1 MVAIFLSSC
10 AHRTA
15 SVRRRDGNAPR
26 AGDPGPQRVNQPL
39 PSKGKESVASQPQR
53 EPPQPSKAEQ
63 IIALVRGGRLVTQGD
78 GALVF
83 SKSGLTRSSRSGL
96 YEDAIL
102 LARLRRSL
110 RETTGVPESVSA
122 GATVR
127 DAKAF
132 LEIDD
137 SLPAAIAASAIDAGL
152 RTPGIIAVQARTG
165 NELVFQSLTTCCATD
180 LTTFTRAYHL

>member
-1 MVAIFLSSC
+1 MDPAKHAPFSPRTLGLACSVVILLSSC
-10 AHRTA
+10 ADRTPTTVPRSEGSLSRRPA
-15 SVRRRDGNAPR
+15 ATKERRVPPPEPERSVP
-26 AGDPGPQRVNQPL
+26 PQSVT
-39 PSKGKESVASQPQR
+39 SK
-53 EPPQPSKAEQ
+53 PQPSKAEQ
-63 IIALVRGGRLVTQGD
+63 IIGLVRGGRLVDQGD

-102 LARLRRSL
+102 LARLRHAL
-110 RETTGVPESVSA
+110 KETVGVPESVSA

-127 DAKAF
+127 DARAF

-137 SLPAAIAASAIDAGL
+137 SVPAATAASAIDAGL

-165 NELVFQSLTTCCATD
+165 QGG
-180 LTTFTRAYHL
+180 

>member
-1 MVAIFLSSC
+1 M
-10 AHRTA
+10 
-15 SVRRRDGNAPR
+15 AP
-26 AGDPGPQRVNQPL
+26 
-39 PSKGKESVASQPQR
+39 K
-53 EPPQPSKAEQ
+53 PQPSKAEQ
-63 IIALVRGGRLVTQGD
+63 IIGLVRGGRLVDQGD

-110 RETTGVPESVSA
+110 KETAGVPESVSA
-122 GATVR
+122 NATVR
-127 DAKAF
+127 DARAF

-137 SLPAAIAASAIDAGL
+137 SLLPATAARAIDAGL

-165 NELVFQSLTTCCATD
+165 QGS
-180 LTTFTRAYHL
+180 

>member
-1 MVAIFLSSC
+1 VPSPERERSVA
-10 AHRTA
+10 
-15 SVRRRDGNAPR
+15 
-26 AGDPGPQRVNQPL
+26 PQTVAATPP
-39 PSKGKESVASQPQR
+39 PSKS
-53 EPPQPSKAEQ
+53 EQ
-63 IIALVRGGRLVTQGD
+63 IIGLVRGGRLVNQGD

-110 RETTGVPESVSA
+110 KETAGVPESISA

-132 LEIDD
+132 LEIE
-137 SLPAAIAASAIDAGL
+137 SLPAMTAASAIDAGL
-152 RTPGIIAVQARTG
+152 RTPGIIAVEARTG
-165 NELVFQSLTTCCATD
+165 QL
-180 LTTFTRAYHL
+180 H

>member
-1 MVAIFLSSC
+1 MPPPE
-10 AHRTA
+10 RE
-15 SVRRRDGNAPR
+15 R
-26 AGDPGPQRVNQPL
+26 
-39 PSKGKESVASQPQR
+39 SVAPQTVA
-53 EPPQPSKAEQ
+53 PKPQPSKAEQ
-63 IIALVRGGRLVTQGD
+63 IIGLVRGGRLVNQGD

-110 RETTGVPESVSA
+110 KETAGVPESVSA

-132 LEIDD
+132 LEID
-137 SLPAAIAASAIDAGL
+137 SLPAMTAASAIDAGL

-165 NELVFQSLTTCCATD
+165 QLD
-180 LTTFTRAYHL
+180 